1 MISCSGSLAPMLDAH
16 DAFARLFTIIQRL
29 RGPDGCPWDR
39 EQSPRTLRAALIEEA
54 WECVSAIDVGDDANM
69 EEELGDLYLL
79 VTMMAWMKEQEGR
92 FTVHSALTSI
102 ADKLV
107 RRHPHVFAG
116 AARGDADQVLVQWD
130 QIKAAEK
137 ATKHST
143 GGAGSASGGA
153 QSASGGAQSASGGAQ
168 SASGGAQSASGGA
181 HHHLSSLDGV
191 PSSFPPLEKAA
202 KLQKKAAKVGFDW
215 PGPQPVWNKIDEEL
229 RELRAAVEA
238 GDPPEI
244 EAEMGDL
251 LFSVVNLARL
261 LRVDPG
267 LALHRTNTKFE
278 RRFREVERR
287 LAADGTRPAEA
298 GLDKMDALWNQI
310 KSEEPPLGESVFG
323 GAESASGGAE
333 SASGG
338 AHSTSK

>member
-1 MISCSGSLAPMLDAH
+1 
-16 DAFARLFTIIQRL
+16 
-29 RGPDGCPWDR
+29 
-39 EQSPRTLRAALIEEA
+39 
-54 WECVSAIDVGDDANM
+54 
-69 EEELGDLYLL
+69 
-79 VTMMAWMKEQEGR
+79 
-92 FTVHSALTSI
+92 
-102 ADKLV
+102 
-107 RRHPHVFAG
+107 
-116 AARGDADQVLVQWD
+116 VLVQWD

-137 ATKHST
+137 AAKLSS
-143 GGAGSASGGA
+143 GSPESASGGT
-153 QSASGGAQSASGGAQ
+153 QSASGATQ

-181 HHHLSSLDGV
+181 HHHPSSLDGV

-229 RELRAAVEA
+229 RELRAAVKA
-238 GDPPEI
+238 GAPPEI

-251 LFSVVNLARL
+251 LFSVVNLSRL

-287 LAADGTRPAEA
+287 LAADGTLPAEA
-298 GLDKMDALWNQI
+298 GLDRMDALWNQI
-310 KSEEPPLGESVFG
+310 KSEEPSLG
-323 GAESASGGAE
+323 ESASGGAE

-338 AHSTSK
+338 AQSTSK

>member
-1 MISCSGSLAPMLDAH
+1 
-16 DAFARLFTIIQRL
+16 
-29 RGPDGCPWDR
+29 
-39 EQSPRTLRAALIEEA
+39 
-54 WECVSAIDVGDDANM
+54 M

-92 FTVHSALTSI
+92 FTVQSALTSI

-116 AARGDADQVLVQWD
+116 AARGNAEQVLVQWD
-130 QIKAAEK
+130 EIKTAEK
-137 ATKHST
+137 AAKPVI
-143 GGAGSASGGA
+143 GGT
-153 QSASGGAQSASGGAQ
+153 
-168 SASGGAQSASGGA
+168 
-181 HHHLSSLDGV
+181 HPHTSSLDGV

-229 RELRAAVEA
+229 RELRAAVQDGA
-238 GDPPEI
+238 SSEI
-244 EAEMGDL
+244 EAELGDL

-261 LRVDPG
+261 LRVDPA

-287 LAADGTRPAEA
+287 LALDGSGPAEA
-298 GLDKMDALWNQI
+298 GLDRMDALWNQI
-310 KSEEPPLGESVFG
+310 KSEEPASG

-338 AHSTSK
+338 AQSTSK